1 MPITNTLAN
10 AQELEKAGI
19 PKEQAEVIAKVIER
33 AQHESQEDL
42 KGFFRMELKAALAET
57 KSDLLIK
64 IFGIV
69 VGCVTIAV
77 TILKLFP

>member
-1 MPITNTLAN
+1 MPITNTLVN
-10 AQELEKAGI
+10 ARELEEAGI
-19 PKEQAEVIAKVIER
+19 PKNQAEVIAKVIER
-33 AQHESQEDL
+33 AQYESQQDL
-42 KGFFRMELKAALAET
+42 KEFFRMELKSALAET

-69 VGCVTIAV
+69 AGCVTIAV

>member
-10 AQELEKAGI
+10 AQELEKTGI
-19 PKEQAEVIAKVIER
+19 PKNQAEVIAKVIER
-33 AQHESQEDL
+33 AQYESQQDL
-42 KGFFRMELKAALAET
+42 KEFFRIELKAALSET

-69 VGCVTIAV
+69 VGCITIAV
-77 TILKLFP
+77 TVLKLFP

>member
-10 AQELEKAGI
+10 AQELEDAGI
-19 PKEQAEVIAKVIER
+19 PKNQAEVIAKVIEQ
-33 AQHESQEDL
+33 AQHESQIDL
-42 KGFFRMELKAALAET
+42 KEFFRTELKAALAET

-69 VGCVTIAV
+69 VGCITIAV
-77 TILKLFP
+77 TVLKLFP